1 MNVDKKIEELGFKVV
16 EYDKTC
22 NILLY
27 ENKAAEHTIEI
38 NWTDEEINQTDE
50 EVYLYSYHDDLDDF
64 GHKVTYSMG
73 MTSEECRAFLAK
85 MDEIKSGLK

>member
-1 MNVDKKIEELGFKVV
+1 MNVDKKIEKLGFKVV
-16 EYDKTC
+16 EYNKTC
-22 NILLY
+22 NILIY

-38 NWTDEEINQTDE
+38 NWSDKNE

-85 MDEIKSGLK
+85 MDEIKSSLK

>member
-16 EYDKTC
+16 EYNKTC
-22 NILLY
+22 GILLY
-27 ENKAAEHTIEI
+27 ENKAAEHIIEI
-38 NWTDEEINQTDE
+38 NWTDKSE

>member
-16 EYDKTC
+16 EYNKTC
-22 NILLY
+22 NILIY

-38 NWTDEEINQTDE
+38 NWADKSE

>member
-38 NWTDEEINQTDE
+38 NWGDKNE

>member
-16 EYDKTC
+16 EYNKTC
-22 NILLY
+22 GILTY

-38 NWTDEEINQTDE
+38 NWSDKNE

-85 MDEIKSGLK
+85 MDEIKFGLK

>member
-16 EYDKTC
+16 EYNKTC
-22 NILLY
+22 NILIY
-27 ENKAAEHTIEI
+27 ENKAEEHTIEI
-38 NWTDEEINQTDE
+38 NWSDKNEEI
-50 EVYLYSYHDDLDDF
+50 YLYSRYDDLDDF

>member
-1 MNVDKKIEELGFKVV
+1 MDVNKKIEELGFKLIKCN
-16 EYDKTC
+16 KTC
-22 NILLY
+22 GILIY

-38 NWTDEEINQTDE
+38 NWTDEDE
-50 EVYLYSYHDDLDDF
+50 EIYLYSYHDDLDDF

>member
-16 EYDKTC
+16 EYNKTC
-22 NILLY
+22 GIIIY

-38 NWTDEEINQTDE
+38 NWTDKSE

>member
-1 MNVDKKIEELGFKVV
+1 MNVDKKIEELGFKLV
-16 EYDKTC
+16 EYNKTC
-22 NILLY
+22 GILIY

-38 NWTDEEINQTDE
+38 NWADKSE

-85 MDEIKSGLK
+85 MDEIKSSLK

>member
-16 EYDKTC
+16 EYNKTC
-22 NILLY
+22 GILLY

-38 NWTDEEINQTDE
+38 NWSDKNE

>member
-1 MNVDKKIEELGFKVV
+1 MNVDKKIEKLGFKVV
-16 EYDKTC
+16 EYNKTC
-22 NILLY
+22 NILIY

-38 NWTDEEINQTDE
+38 NWSDKNE